1 MEQDEQVANNRQKFH
16 EDLENEHA
24 VEVIDYLQEAW
35 DGSVESFEAF
45 VEGFMTKIES
55 CRTDFPQF
63 EYVRQLGDISTM
75 KADDWERDR
84 KLEVGV
90 LTTHFGSIL
99 ADGCSR
105 CGRKALSLH
114 TQSLG
119 FLEGDHDRDNG
130 TKTDGPSDIAYK
142 KGPKAWCG
150 EMVRGQVDMK
160 CGCCHKKDELSH
172 PQRGQDNPEKD
183 VCFLHQREYSRE
195 DRRTFRVSP

>member
-1 MEQDEQVANNRQKFH
+1 QKFH

-142 KGPKAWCG
+142 KGQRHGVAKWF
-150 EMVRGQVDMK
+150 EVR
-160 CGCCHKKDELSH
+160 L
-172 PQRGQDNPEKD
+172 
-183 VCFLHQREYSRE
+183 
-195 DRRTFRVSP
+195 T